1 MNFRYVEAFEEIQHL
16 VTMALLKDND
26 HLAMDTFKEITEKIN
41 AALDGAAGVRALPGC
56 PSLMP
61 AKVIPHD
68 EPAAEVSRKGPR
80 TQEEYF
86 KQHYSLCDG
95 AFPIRRG
102 NSEECVVES
111 CWVDKHRFTAE
122 TVVTEKVDGV
132 NRRCEFTIRDN
143 GKIKI
148 SGHFHGGKAIAEKV
162 VHAALKAYI
171 TNLSGNGKHKSR
183 GGFLK
188 QAQKRYQEAQE
199 KEAVNG

>member
-1 MNFRYVEAFEEIQHL
+1 MNLRYSEALTEIQHL
-16 VTMALLKDND
+16 ATRAIFGGSDESATTAFADIVEL
-26 HLAMDTFKEITEKIN
+26 IN
-41 AALDGAAGVRALPGC
+41 AAAVGMPVV
-56 PSLMP
+56 P

-68 EPAAEVSRKGPR
+68 EPAADVPRLR
-80 TQEEYF
+80 TQQEYF
-86 KQHYSLCDG
+86 KQHYSICDG
-95 AFPIRRG
+95 TFPIRRG

-132 NRRCEFTIRDN
+132 NRKCEFTIRDN

-162 VHAALKAYI
+162 AHEALKAYI

-183 GGFLK
+183 GGFLA
-188 QAQKRYQEAQE
+188 QALKRYQEAQA
-199 KEAVNG
+199 KEAK

>member
-1 MNFRYVEAFEEIQHL
+1 MNPKYFEAFKEMQHL
-16 VTMALLKDND
+16 VTNAILIGSDESATTAFADIVEL
-26 HLAMDTFKEITEKIN
+26 IN
-41 AALDGAAGVRALPGC
+41 AAAVGMPGV
-56 PSLMP
+56 P

-68 EPAAEVSRKGPR
+68 EPAAEVPR
-80 TQEEYF
+80 LRTLQEYF
-86 KQHYSLCDG
+86 KQHYSICDG
-95 AFPIRRG
+95 TFPIRRG

-162 VHAALKAYI
+162 AHAALKEYI
-171 TNLSGNGKHKSR
+171 TNLSGNGKHSSR

-188 QAQKRYQEAQE
+188 QALKRYQEAQA
-199 KEAVNG
+199 KEQA

>member
-1 MNFRYVEAFEEIQHL
+1 MPEY
-16 VTMALLKDND
+16 
-26 HLAMDTFKEITEKIN
+26 
-41 AALDGAAGVRALPGC
+41 
-56 PSLMP
+56 P

-68 EPAAEVSRKGPR
+68 EPAAEVPRLR
-80 TQEEYF
+80 TQQEYF
-86 KQHYSLCDG
+86 KHHYSICDG
-95 AFPIRRG
+95 TFPIRRG

-132 NRRCEFTIRDN
+132 NRKCEFTIRDN

-162 VHAALKAYI
+162 AHGALKEYI

-188 QAQKRYQEAQE
+188 QALKRYQEAQA
-199 KEAVNG
+199 KEQA

>member
-1 MNFRYVEAFEEIQHL
+1 MSKINDTLSEI
-16 VTMALLKDND
+16 V
-26 HLAMDTFKEITEKIN
+26 HLASQALCSDDVSVKLSARDKIEDLIIESCRGSF
-41 AALDGAAGVRALPGC
+41 AAEVAGMPIV
-56 PSLMP
+56 P

-68 EPAAEVSRKGPR
+68 EPAADVPRCR
-80 TQEEYF
+80 TQQEYF
-86 KQHYSLCDG
+86 KQHYSICDG
-95 AFPIRRG
+95 TFPIRRG

-162 VHAALKAYI
+162 AHAALKEYI
-171 TNLSGNGKHKSR
+171 MNLSGNGKHKSR
-183 GGFLK
+183 GRFLK
-188 QAQKRYQEAQE
+188 QAVARLAA
-199 KEAVNG
+199 KEQA

>member
-1 MNFRYVEAFEEIQHL
+1 MNPKYVEALTEIQHL
-16 VTMALLKDND
+16 ATDAIIKGDDL
-26 HLAMDTFKEITEKIN
+26 
-41 AALDGAAGVRALPGC
+41 AAGVAMKLILDEITATNDVAVP
-56 PSLMP
+56 LVP

-68 EPAAEVSRKGPR
+68 EPAAEVPRLR
-80 TQEEYF
+80 TQQEYF
-86 KQHYSLCDG
+86 KQHYSICDG
-95 AFPIRRG
+95 TFPIRRG

-132 NRRCEFTIRDN
+132 NRTCEFTIRDN

-162 VHAALKAYI
+162 AHAALKEYI
-171 TNLSGNGKHKSR
+171 TNLSGNGKHKSS

-188 QAQKRYQEAQE
+188 QALKRLQA
-199 KEAVNG
+199 KEQA